1 MMINKEMTSKYIVF
15 IAVMGALGNVFSALS
30 IHSAPLIPTIPIGGI
45 SIKLNLDLSH
55 LSTLIGALLGG
66 PIVGAGAG
74 LIGGAVAAYEFG
86 FSQGNYV
93 TAFALPI
100 GKAMTGFTAG
110 FLISILGF
118 LAKRKSIFF
127 IPTTLIAYIPEAI
140 FTAFVFIIVF
150 PSVLGLPLFLVYP
163 ITAQVLV
170 KAFIEMTII
179 GVIIASLLSNKGF
192 KEFASGIFLKDY
204 D

>member
-1 MMINKEMTSKYIVF
+1 MINKEMTSKYIVF
-15 IAVMGALGNVFSALS
+15 MAVMGALGNVFSVLS
-30 IHSAPLIPTIPIGGI
+30 INSAPLIPSIPIGAM
-45 SIKLNLDLSH
+45 SVKLNLDLSH
-55 LSTLIGALLGG
+55 LSTLISALIGG
-66 PIVGAGAG
+66 PIVGAGTG

-86 FSQGNYV
+86 FSQGNYI

-100 GKAMTGFTAG
+100 GKAMTGLTAG

-118 LAKRKSIFF
+118 FKRRKSIFF

-140 FTAFVFIIVF
+140 FTAFLFLIVF
-150 PSVLGLPLFLVYP
+150 PRAFSMPLFVVYP

-170 KAFIEMTII
+170 KAFIEMTVI
-179 GVIIASLLSNKGF
+179 GVIIASLLSNDGF
-192 KEFASGIFLKDY
+192 KEFTSGIFPKDY